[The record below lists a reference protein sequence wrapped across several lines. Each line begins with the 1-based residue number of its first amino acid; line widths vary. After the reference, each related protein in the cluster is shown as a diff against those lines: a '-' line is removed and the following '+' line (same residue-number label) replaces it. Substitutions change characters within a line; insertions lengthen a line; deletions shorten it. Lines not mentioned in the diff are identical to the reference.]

1 MRDTSNIQWLT
12 AFDDVFDEE
21 AADALYVC
29 PDHAWL
35 HTDSRY
41 VTACEN
47 AARLKPLEVSA
58 ERETHAQFAV
68 KRWGGRPSGAADA
81 LLGIEDGVYA
91 RRVPPLAEGV
101 RRSRRGGALR
111 GDRRRRGGAAG
122 GEGRPIARMRG
133 AQSITDAAFE
143 HIVRYMRPG
152 MMERQVQL
160 ELEEFMLRH
169 GAQGLAFPSIV
180 ATGPNGASPHAIPGA
195 TMLEAGQCVVLD
207 SGARSYGYC
216 SDMTRTVFLGEPDS
230 EMRAAWDALREANE
244 SVEAMLRPGVTG
256 KEAHERAEEVLAA
269 AGFGGRMGHGLG
281 HGVGIDI
288 HEEPVLAPRNER
300 PLAAGNVVTVEPGIY
315 LPGKFGM
322 RLEDF
327 GIVTDDGFDV
337 FTNSTHD
344 LVVIFGAMIGG
355 ACILVVEDDAAINKV
370 VCSYLGK
377 LGAECVPAFSGTEGL
392 MHLEGERRF
401 DLLIADLML
410 PGAPGEEVVAA
421 ARARHVPIIVL
432 SARATVADRVDLLRL
447 GADGLPGEALRSGR
461 VGRPLRGGAARGWW
475 GRCFRRWRRRRRCRP
490 WESHLRLCIGR
501 GRWAPGGFSGLG
513 WHRLRYRL

>member
-1 MRDTSNIQWLT
+1 MTVFDELNDLKACERHLARLRETFPELGVGAFLVRDTSNVQWLT

-21 AADALYVC
+21 AAHALYVC

-47 AARLKPLEVSA
+47 AARHKPLEVSA
-58 ERETHAQFAV
+58 ERETHAQFAA
-68 KRWGGRPSGAADA
+68 KRWGGRPAGAADA
-81 LLGIEDGVYA
+81 VLGIEDGVS
-91 RRVPPLAEGV
+91 LAEYRRLQKAFAEADAGEPFVETDGV
-101 RRSRRGGALR
+101 VVGLR
-111 GDRRRRGGAAG
+111 AVKDRY
-122 GEGRPIARMRG
+122 EIARMRG

-207 SGARSYGYC
+207 FGARSYGYC
-216 SDMTRTVFLGEPDS
+216 SDMTRTVFLGEPDP

-256 KEAHERAEEVLAA
+256 KEAHERAEAVLAA

-300 PLAAGNVVTVEPGIY
+300 PLAADNVVTVEPGIY

-327 GIVTDDGFDV
+327 GVVTADGFDV

-344 LVVIFGAMIGG
+344 LVVI
-355 ACILVVEDDAAINKV
+355 
-370 VCSYLGK
+370 
-377 LGAECVPAFSGTEGL
+377 
-392 MHLEGERRF
+392 
-401 DLLIADLML
+401 
-410 PGAPGEEVVAA
+410 
-421 ARARHVPIIVL
+421 
-432 SARATVADRVDLLRL
+432 
-447 GADGLPGEALRSGR
+447 
-461 VGRPLRGGAARGWW
+461 
-475 GRCFRRWRRRRRCRP
+475 
-490 WESHLRLCIGR
+490 
-501 GRWAPGGFSGLG
+501 
-513 WHRLRYRL
+513 